1 MTDTVSADF
10 YFFGTRK
17 TLPQGEY
24 KGMIVGFFTT
34 QKTSKAGKPYHTLS
48 MKVDIDGQEYV
59 VNMSLNPKEE
69 GKTTNKLIKQ
79 LALFKPEAEI
89 LDLTNNPKEFM
100 DFAVGKPVKL
110 VVDNDKG
117 YFDVF
122 PASTAPIALN
132 KPSSQDIDPDSI
144 PEFI

>member
-10 YFFGTRK
+10 SFFGTRK
-17 TLPQGEY
+17 ILPQGEY

-48 MKVDIDGQEYV
+48 MKVDIEGQEYV
-59 VNMSLNPKEE
+59 VSMSLNPKEE

-79 LALFKPEAEI
+79 LTLFKPEAEI
-89 LDLTNNPKEFM
+89 LDLTVNPKDFM

-122 PASTAPIALN
+122 PASTAPIALGS
-132 KPSSQDIDPDSI
+132 PAPQDVDPNSVPD
-144 PEFI
+144 FI